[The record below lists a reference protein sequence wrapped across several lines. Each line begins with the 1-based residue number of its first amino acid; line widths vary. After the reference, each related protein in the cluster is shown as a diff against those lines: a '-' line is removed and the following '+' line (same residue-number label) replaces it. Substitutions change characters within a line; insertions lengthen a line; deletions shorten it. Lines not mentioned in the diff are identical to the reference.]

1 MSRVATP
8 QHPRWPAAATLLVVI
23 SVLVPATLARA
34 SAVPTTEIVPLDI
47 AATLAR
53 LHETSTSRKT
63 RRSLRLHAALRQTC
77 ASAGRGNEADK
88 LMFNYRADRA
98 KFHRQTSGDEDELL
112 IAART
117 RCGHVAATR
126 RRDANAVSEIASSGV
141 KRVPNLTDWTG
152 TILPERR
159 ARCSSSNFVRLPGEN
174 HSGRAGLAKSTAE
187 CTALSSPVRSYAA
200 GEREVE
206 AQLRIMLQR
215 AVRYHNVMQ
224 L

>member
-1 MSRVATP
+1 MSRVDSP
-8 QHPRWPAAATLLVVI
+8 QRPRWPAAATLLVVI

-77 ASAGRGNEADK
+77 ASAGRGSEADK
-88 LMFNYRADRA
+88 LMLNYRADRA

-112 IAART
+112 FAART
-117 RCGHVAATR
+117 RCGRVAATR
-126 RRDANAVSEIASSGV
+126 RSDANAVSEIASSGV

-159 ARCSSSNFVRLPGEN
+159 ARCSSSSFVLPGEN
-174 HSGRAGLAKSTAE
+174 HSGRAGLARSTAE
-187 CTALSSPVRSYAA
+187 CTALSSPVRSYA

-206 AQLRIMLQR
+206 AQLRMMLQR
-215 AVRYHNVMQ
+215 AVRYHNVM
-224 L
+224 